1 MDRAGLLQT
10 LATAEASPRRPILTC
25 VNGDNTWL
33 ISIPRPPASGGGKVF
48 YHILLDPWLG
58 GHTDS
63 FSRWVL
69 RMRLKQD
76 AALGSIGAIED
87 WIRDTETACGGA
99 KAAGEEEE
107 RRWLDAVLV
116 THLNADHLHEPT
128 LRTLDPSTSVFAVS
142 GAAAAVSALKHFDN
156 VAPVPDFVRGE
167 PWPAAPAGMPAWLS
181 VFRLRDEKG
190 AYPYIYH
197 AMIIGTSS
205 SSSSSSAAADG
216 EEEEEGKGKSKGE
229 VILYTPHGVE
239 PEMVEAAMRA
249 NPAAGVVAMMHPLNE
264 CGVGVISKGVANGLR
279 IERQNGVRH
288 WVNTHDDKI
297 QYAGILGYFMQY
309 GRKTLEQGL
318 EEEAREKGGEEQRR
332 PNYVVVGNGGSY
344 ILT

>member
-10 LATAEASPRRPILTC
+10 LASAEASPRRPILTY

-33 ISIPRPPASGGGKVF
+33 ISIPRPTDGASDGGKAF

-58 GHTDS
+58 GHSDS

-76 AALGSIGAIED
+76 AALGSVGAVED
-87 WIRDTETACGGA
+87 WIRDTETACGGG
-99 KAAGEEEE
+99 AGGAEE
-107 RRWLDAVLV
+107 RWWLDAVLI
-116 THLNADHLHEPT
+116 THLNPDHLHAPT
-128 LRTLDPSTSVFAVS
+128 LRTFDPSISVFAVS
-142 GAAAAVSALKHFDN
+142 DAAAAVSALKHFDS
-156 VAPVPDFVRGE
+156 VAVVPDFVRGE
-167 PWPAAPAGMPAWLS
+167 TWPATPGMPAWLS
-181 VFRLRDEKG
+181 VFRLQDEKG

-205 SSSSSSAAADG
+205 SSSSSAAAAAAADG
-216 EEEEEGKGKSKGE
+216 GKDEGKDE

-239 PEMVEAAMRA
+239 PEMVEAAMGA
-249 NPAAGVVAMMHPLNE
+249 KPEASVVAMMHPLNE
-264 CGVGVISKGVANGLR
+264 CGVGIVSKGVANGLK

-297 QYAGILGYFMQY
+297 QYTGILGYFMQY

-318 EEEAREKGGEEQRR
+318 EEEEEAREEDGEQRR

>member
-10 LATAEASPRRPILTC
+10 LASAEASPRRPILTY

-33 ISIPRPPASGGGKVF
+33 ISIPRPDAGASGGGGKAF

-58 GHTDS
+58 GHSDS
-63 FSRWVL
+63 FSKWIL

-76 AALGSIGAIED
+76 AALGSIGAVED

-99 KAAGEEEE
+99 KGAEE
-107 RRWLDAVLV
+107 RWWLDAVLI

-128 LRTLDPSTSVFAVS
+128 LRTFDPSISVFAVS

-156 VAPVPDFVRGE
+156 VAVVPDFVRGE
-167 PWPAAPAGMPAWLS
+167 TWPATPGMPAWLS
-181 VFRLRDEKG
+181 VFRLQDEKG

-205 SSSSSSAAADG
+205 SSSAAAAADG
-216 EEEEEGKGKSKGE
+216 GKDE

-249 NPAAGVVAMMHPLNE
+249 NPKASIVAMMHPLNE
-264 CGVGVISKGVANGLR
+264 CGVGVISKGVANGLK

-288 WVNTHDDKI
+288 WVNTHDDKL
-297 QYAGILGYFMQY
+297 QYTGILGYFMQY

-318 EEEAREKGGEEQRR
+318 EEEAREKGGEQRR
-332 PNYVVVGNGGSY
+332 PNYVVVGNGGSH